1 MGTATRGSQMITDT
15 PFYPITPGNVTAE
28 LAGLPDDL
36 QHAVIEWWNESRRS
50 RHGTK
55 AVWTRRAFAFSST
68 RVQAAFRQ
76 DPGLARRLVDA
87 GIEIGWMALKMEYLH
102 GQTRHQAQANNG
114 RVQQAIALWNNA
126 QAQH

>member
-1 MGTATRGSQMITDT
+1 MITDT
-15 PFYPITPGNVTAE
+15 SFYPITPSDVTAE

-36 QHAVIEWWNESRRS
+36 RHAVIEWWNESRRS
-50 RHGTK
+50 RHGSK

-76 DPGLARRLVDA
+76 DPELARRLVDA

-102 GQTRHQAQANNG
+102 GQTRHQVQANNG

-126 QAQH
+126 NA